1 MASNPSWPGRRRL
14 ARRDRVSARFSFS
27 PTHDAPHLLHVP
39 PLCPQDVAPSQQ
51 RVRNNNA
58 YLLFYERANH
68 PSFQQTVIV
77 STILTTH
84 AYANLAHSQ

>member
-1 MASNPSWPGRRRL
+1 
-14 ARRDRVSARFSFS
+14 
-27 PTHDAPHLLHVP
+27 
-39 PLCPQDVAPSQQ
+39 
-51 RVRNNNA
+51 VRNNNA

-84 AYANLAHSQ
+84 AYTNLAHSQ